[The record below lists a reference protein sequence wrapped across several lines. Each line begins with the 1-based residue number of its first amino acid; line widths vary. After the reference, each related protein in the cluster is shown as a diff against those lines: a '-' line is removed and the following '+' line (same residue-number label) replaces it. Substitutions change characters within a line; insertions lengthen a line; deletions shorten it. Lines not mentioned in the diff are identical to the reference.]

1 METFKTMSV
10 KICKSKQDWATNLYD
25 FNNNMWYTVNSKYAM
40 ACGLVIGKIYNVDVK
55 LVKGDKYTN
64 IEKITKVY

>member
-10 KICKSKQDWATNLYD
+10 KICKSKQDWAINLFD
-25 FNNNMWYTVNSKYAM
+25 FNNNNWYSINKNYAK
-40 ACGLVIGKIYNVDVK
+40 ACGLSIGKIYNVDVK
-55 LVKGDKYTN
+55 LVKGEKYTN

>member
-1 METFKTMSV
+1 MESFKTMTV
-10 KICKSKQDWATNLYD
+10 KICKSKQDWAINIYD
-25 FNNNMWYTVNSKYAM
+25 FHNDNWYAVNKNYAK

-64 IEKITKVY
+64 IDKITKVY